1 MQRPSHLGVDPVD
14 ALHDETTMKITV
26 VGLGAVGGLMAARL
40 ANAGHAVSGLARG
53 ATLAAIRRHGVRLDA
68 GGENGITGTPL
79 EATYDAGALGLQD
92 LVIVAVKGPA
102 LAAVAGQIQPLLG
115 PETMV
120 MPAMNGVPWWF
131 LRAGTSAAAV
141 AGRRLASV
149 DPDGRI
155 ETCLPLDRVVG
166 CVVHLACSS
175 PEPGLVR
182 LGFGNRLIVGEPAGG
197 RSARVDSVV
206 ALLDGAGFEAE
217 PSTDIRQQIW
227 YKLWGNMTMNPVS
240 ALTGSDSHAILDDPL
255 VLDFMLGAMRESAQ
269 IGDAIGCSITESGHE
284 RMAIAR
290 ALGPFKTSMLQD
302 AIAARPLELDAL
314 VGAVHEIGGHLG
326 LAMPN
331 IGALLGLARLMARNR
346 GLYPAAVGAAPAV

>member
-1 MQRPSHLGVDPVD
+1 
-14 ALHDETTMKITV
+14 MKITV

-40 ANAGHAVSGLARG
+40 ADAGHAVSGLTRG
-53 ATLAAIRRHGVRLDA
+53 ATLAAVRRHGLRLDSGSA
-68 GGENGITGTPL
+68 NGIVSRPL
-79 EATYDAGALGLQD
+79 SVTDDADALGVQE

-102 LAAVAGQIQPLLG
+102 LASVAEQIQPLLG
-115 PETMV
+115 PTTLV

-131 LRAGTSAAAV
+131 LQTGAVAEAV

-149 DPDGRI
+149 DPDGTI
-155 ETCLPLDRVVG
+155 EARLPIDRVIG

-175 PEPGLVR
+175 PESGLVR

-197 RSARVDSVV
+197 RSTRSDAV
-206 ALLDGAGFEAE
+206 AASLGAAGFDAE
-217 PSTDIRQQIW
+217 VSADIRHAIW

-240 ALTGSDSHAILDDPL
+240 ALSGADSHAILDDPL
-255 VLDFMLGAMRESAQ
+255 VLGFMLGAMREAAQ
-269 IGDAIGCSITESGHE
+269 IGDAIGCSIIDSGEE

-302 AIAARPLELDAL
+302 TLAARPLELDAL

-331 IGALLGLARLMARNR
+331 IAALLGLARLMARSR
-346 GLYPAAVGAAPAV
+346 GLYPATAPDASR